1 MHQNKDGSLAELPEP
16 TKRRRFNYNGDLET
30 YSNMI
35 HIDFDFSDDEDD
47 EFDLLEFF
55 RQNLVWD
62 NESDSDISDFFEL
75 SDEFLN

>member
-1 MHQNKDGSLAELPEP
+1 MHQNKDGTLAELPEP
-16 TKRRRFNYNGDLET
+16 TKRRRFNHNGELET

-55 RQNLVWD
+55 RQNLLWD
-62 NESDSDISDFFEL
+62 NESDSEFSDFFEL
-75 SDEFLN
+75 SDEFLI

>member
-16 TKRRRFNYNGDLET
+16 AKRRRFNYNGDLET

>member
-1 MHQNKDGSLAELPEP
+1 
-16 TKRRRFNYNGDLET
+16 
-30 YSNMI
+30 MI

>member
-62 NESDSDISDFFEL
+62 NESDSEISDFFEL